1 MTQRKEA
8 PPKTMTTTPTMA
20 QALGMPNLPNRPEIM
35 ATKVAVQKGAP
46 MVAQPRAMPFLRGN
60 QLFIRVEVTIRPKAL
75 AMKVN
80 RVRQTR
86 NMVGELTRPKR
97 M

>member
-1 MTQRKEA
+1 
-8 PPKTMTTTPTMA
+8 
-20 QALGMPNLPNRPEIM
+20 
-35 ATKVAVQKGAP
+35 